1 MSFETAV
8 FPEET
13 HLYAAS
19 LNEPTVYR
27 PQAHI
32 FWSERVPWLLCHDD
46 LPKHPEGLQNAA
58 RTGRTLLPPA

>member
-8 FPEET
+8 FPEQT

-19 LNEPTVYR
+19 LNEPAVYT

-32 FWSERVPWLLCHDD
+32 FWSERVPWQLFDDD
-46 LPKHPEGLQNAA
+46 LPKHPEGLQEAA
-58 RTGRTLLPPA
+58 RKGRTLLPPA